1 MHDEACTHFVSM
13 VDQTTLGH
21 RFLLSEFG
29 YVPRAGWQIDP
40 FGHSSTQ
47 AALLSAGV
55 GFDSLF
61 FARIDYEDRRQRKAS
76 SAMEFVWQA
85 SPSLGPRSRVWTS
98 VLDPDYGPLAGFC
111 FDELQRCPL
120 QQDIH
125 DDEFWNNTQVRHFVP
140 LLRCE
145 HSHVHAATSVSLTL
159 TCCRRALMSLWLE
172 YKRRLL
178 LTKATTSCC
187 PWAVISCIR
196 TRIAGAP
203 PSSLRVAAPSVT
215 ASHTS
220 NSIRYRNLDR
230 LIAAVNSDGRV
241 HARYSTPDEYAAAK
255 LAANLTWP
263 MKFDDFFPYSSNEH
277 EVWR

>member
-61 FARIDYEDRRQRKAS
+61 FARIDYEDRRLRKAS
-76 SAMEFVWQA
+76 RAMEFVWQA

-111 FDELQRCPL
+111 FDELLRCPL

-125 DDEFWNNTQVRHFVP
+125 DDEFWNNTQVCLFLSRPP
-140 LLRCE
+140 LC
-145 HSHVHAATSVSLTL
+145 
-159 TCCRRALMSLWLE
+159 
-172 YKRRLL
+172 
-178 LTKATTSCC
+178 
-187 PWAVISCIR
+187 
-196 TRIAGAP
+196 
-203 PSSLRVAAPSVT
+203 
-215 ASHTS
+215 
-220 NSIRYRNLDR
+220 
-230 LIAAVNSDGRV
+230 
-241 HARYSTPDEYAAAK
+241 
-255 LAANLTWP
+255 
-263 MKFDDFFPYSSNEH
+263 DDL
-277 EVWR
+277 